1 VAMTV
6 VAVAAT
12 EATVARAGIATAA
25 RAAEG
30 DHDGSQGDSEAQR
43 LRGSEDFWAT
53 ADPTE
58 TLSERS
64 AVWSSRPRRQSS
76 RAGEPARLSSCL
88 ASASTGCALTSSV
101 HAIGSSSAQRSVLV

>member
-1 VAMTV
+1 MRTDLRVAMTV

-43 LRGSEDFWAT
+43 LRGLLGYGGSHGD
-53 ADPTE
+53 
-58 TLSERS
+58 
-64 AVWSSRPRRQSS
+64 
-76 RAGEPARLSSCL
+76 
-88 ASASTGCALTSSV
+88 ALRT
-101 HAIGSSSAQRSVLV
+101 